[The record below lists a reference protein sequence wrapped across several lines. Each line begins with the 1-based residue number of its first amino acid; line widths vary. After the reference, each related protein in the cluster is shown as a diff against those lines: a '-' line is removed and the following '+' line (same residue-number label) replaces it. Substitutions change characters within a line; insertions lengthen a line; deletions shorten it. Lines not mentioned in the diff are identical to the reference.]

1 MRTRVIVTCCR
12 RGSPASRSN
21 QPASSDCTRCA
32 TRSGRRSA
40 MAVSSVVEELE
51 PLRAQLGHPELLDE
65 LDDVTETAVDVLA
78 IGAHLA
84 HPEDGA
90 LPEIVLLALRDR
102 HVELVLHARVD
113 RAEHAP
119 LALERV
125 VLGQQQLQAEYPDDH
140 GSAGA
145 RSGRALCRLGAL
157 GAGRCPEA
165 ASHLLDIVG
174 FDDIAHLQIL
184 VALEREPAFVAAR
197 DFACVLLAAS
207 EAGEAAPLH
216 YPP

>member
-1 MRTRVIVTCCR
+1 MRTPVIVTCRR

-40 MAVSSVVEELE
+40 MAASSVVEELD
-51 PLRAQLGHPELLDE
+51 PLPTQLGHPELLDE
-65 LDDVTETAVDVLA
+65 LDNVTEAAVNVLA

-102 HVELVLHARVD
+102 HVELVLHPRLDHAQ
-113 RAEHAP
+113 HAP

-125 VLGQQQLQAEYPDDH
+125 VLGQQ
-140 GSAGA
+140 
-145 RSGRALCRLGAL
+145 
-157 GAGRCPEA
+157 
-165 ASHLLDIVG
+165 
-174 FDDIAHLQIL
+174 
-184 VALEREPAFVAAR
+184 
-197 DFACVLLAAS
+197 
-207 EAGEAAPLH
+207 
-216 YPP
+216 